1 MTSRYVVVD
10 ERSRHHPDRIGIELH
25 IDVSNMA
32 ESTGFS
38 IPLFRNGTS
47 VWRRGCD
54 SAGEIDVAV
63 IELERGALPA
73 TTVYRVFAP
82 RHLLAMP
89 DSVEVG
95 SSLLIVGLAANRS

>member
-1 MTSRYVVVD
+1 
-10 ERSRHHPDRIGIELH
+10 
-25 IDVSNMA
+25 MA